1 MFSVPENRDE
11 RKRRQSLTETFNE
24 KVFEF
29 FELTTEFKSIESRS
43 HTKAAARQSKS
54 VLLEFLGRGSDCGS
68 VGRAFA
74 FYKDILGS
82 NPGIGKLYLPSSV
95 LKSCVEMT
103 KIKKKRT
110 GKVPIKKEILGHLI
124 SI

>member
-54 VLLEFLGRGSDCGS
+54 VLLEFLGRGSDC
-68 VGRAFA
+68 
-74 FYKDILGS
+74 
-82 NPGIGKLYLPSSV
+82 
-95 LKSCVEMT
+95 VEMT